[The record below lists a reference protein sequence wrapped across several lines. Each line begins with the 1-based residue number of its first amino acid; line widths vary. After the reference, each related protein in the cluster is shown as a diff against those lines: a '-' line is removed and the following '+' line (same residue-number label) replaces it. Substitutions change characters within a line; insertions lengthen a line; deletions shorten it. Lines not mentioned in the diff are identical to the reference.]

1 MSMMVNQTGE
11 GSMKTIMTPPIR
23 KMHPMTKANLTLCLS
38 AINAA
43 TSAPTKVPKACAKK
57 GIKKC
62 LGSKRCKA
70 SCRPSVVFV
79 TAPSGGG
86 MIDPLMLIRNIFNE
100 PPTYRP
106 TPKATIPKMAFFK
119 RTFMHTSYN

>member
-1 MSMMVNQTGE
+1 MSTMVNQTGE
-11 GSMKTIMTPPIR
+11 GSMNTIMTPPIR

-43 TSAPTKVPKACAKK
+43 ISAPTKVPKACAKK

-70 SCRPSVVFV
+70 SCRPSVVLV

-86 MIDPLMLIRNIFNE
+86 IIDPLMLIRDMFKE
-100 PPTYRP
+100 PPT
-106 TPKATIPKMAFFK
+106 
-119 RTFMHTSYN
+119 